1 MKMEQKL
8 VSLRKAKEFTQMKVA
23 EELDVSRQAVSRWE
37 SGSALP
43 STENLKV
50 LSELYGVSVDYL
62 LNEENESSG
71 WSAKENGGKQKRKKW
86 IVCVLC
92 IFIVVVV
99 ITIIGVVMA
108 QKEPEIISFSEVES
122 EDWNSVS
129 TDDIQIEW

>member
-1 MKMEQKL
+1 MKLEEKL
-8 VSLRKAKEFTQMKVA
+8 VSLRKAKGFTQMKVA

-62 LNEENESSG
+62 LNKENENSF
-71 WSAKENGGKQKRKKW
+71 WSAKETGDKQKRKKW
-86 IVCVLC
+86 TVCVLC

-108 QKEPEIISFSEVES
+108 QKEPENIRFSEVES
-122 EDWNSVS
+122 EDWNSVG